1 MKAKMVHECIHVLD
15 LQASMEFYEC
25 ALGLVEMN
33 RIEPED
39 GSWAIV
45 YLGNDTTGF
54 RLELTWNR
62 GRVEPYNNGGNDTHL
77 AFAVDD
83 MASAHELHEKMGCIC
98 HENKGMGIYF
108 IVDPDGCW
116 LEIVPM

>member
-15 LQASMEFYEC
+15 LQASMEFYER

-62 GRVEPYNNGGNDTHL
+62 GRVEPYNHGGNDTHL

>member
-15 LQASMEFYEC
+15 LEASMEFYEQ
-25 ALGLVEMN
+25 ALGLMEVD
-33 RIEPED
+33 RIEPDD

-45 YLGNDTTGF
+45 YLGNDATDF

-62 GRVEPYNNGGNDTHL
+62 GRIEPYNNGSNDTHL

-83 MASAHELHEKMGCIC
+83 IEAARELHAKMGCIV
-98 HENKGMGIYF
+98 HENKNMGIYF
-108 IVDPDGCW
+108 IADPDGCW
-116 LEIVPM
+116 LEVVPH

>member
-15 LQASMEFYEC
+15 LQASMEFYER

>member
-15 LQASMEFYEC
+15 LQASMEFYER

-62 GRVEPYNNGGNDTHL
+62 GRVEPYNNGGSDTHL